1 MKSEAHGR
9 YGVESKTDRL
19 TPLGRF
25 VRSQF
30 ARSHCLYVCVFQAFA
45 IFKSFGQTQQSN
57 ELAPVN
63 VEARPYGE
71 QLIGPYGAVC
81 SSIAGIEEVR
91 AIRDPDQVTPG
102 PA

>member
-1 MKSEAHGR
+1 LS
-9 YGVESKTDRL
+9 VRL
-19 TPLGRF
+19 RFLGIRD
-25 VRSQF
+25 
-30 ARSHCLYVCVFQAFA
+30 FQKLRPDPV
-45 IFKSFGQTQQSN
+45 IN